1 MLFSSLPAYVSLA
14 DGRSLSVEKIPSH
27 AFKSLHAIELAA
39 HSHPM
44 SEKLFSENIERY
56 HALAIKLDGE
66 WIGFSLISLVVGEAE
81 LLDYVV
87 DPKLQGQGIG
97 RAFLDWI
104 VSELSK
110 SAERFYLEVRAS
122 NHPAIALYD
131 AVGFSE
137 MGIRSNYYPAKKG
150 REDAV
155 LMAMELFA

>member
-1 MLFSSLPAYVSLA
+1 MLFSSLPADVSLA
-14 DGRSLSVEKIPSH
+14 DGRSLCVEIMPPH
-27 AFKSLHAIELAA
+27 ALKDLHAIELGA

-44 SEKLFSENIERY
+44 SEKLFEDNVERY
-56 HALAIKLDGE
+56 HALAIKLDDE
-66 WIGFSLISLVVGEAE
+66 WVGFALISLVVGEAE

-87 DPKLQGQGIG
+87 DPKRQGQGIG
-97 RAFLDWI
+97 RVFLDWI
-104 VSELSK
+104 VDELSK

-122 NHPAIALYD
+122 NHAAIALYD